1 MDKEMKEDTIKALYE
16 LLDKIQ
22 KVGEKR
28 KEVAWQRNVVEKQK
42 VWKEKREAE
51 GGGTDERQVSGLAE
65 RKTGEE
71 EQ

>member
-51 GGGTDERQVSGLAE
+51 GDGTDERQVSGLAE